1 MDSVSDDPVVQF
13 LKRRYASAIRSGDQ
27 RTATRLRAELDRLMN
42 GSGGRSGRRSN
53 PELPP
58 AA

>member
-13 LKRRYASAIRSGDQ
+13 LKRRYAGAIRCGDH

-42 GSGGRSGRRSN
+42 GLWGQIWSAHR
-53 PELPP
+53 P
-58 AA
+58 